1 MFRKNLIE
9 LLRDNPMTVSQLARA
24 LDEDRKAVVSDLEH
38 LQKSL
43 RHSEYELEITPAE
56 CRKCG
61 FVFGTHKLRK
71 PSRCPECKG
80 ERLTDPVLEIR
91 ARK

>member
-1 MFRKNLIE
+1 MFRRNLID
-9 LLRDNPMTVSQLARA
+9 LLRDNPMTLSQLARA
-24 LDEDRKAVVSDLEH
+24 LDANPKDLASDIEH

-43 RHSEYELEITPAE
+43 RHSEYELDITPAE

-61 FVFGTHKLRK
+61 FIFGTHKLRK

-80 ERLTDPVLEIR
+80 ERLTEPVLEIK
-91 ARK
+91 RK